1 MKNLYFFTKK
11 EFFECWRTSRFLI
24 LVIIFLIFGLMNP
37 LLAKLTP
44 EIVKMTI
51 GDAMASTIP
60 KPTSIDS
67 WTQFFKNLTQIE
79 MIVLALMFSGT
90 VNNEINKGTLINL
103 VTKGL
108 RRWVI
113 IVGKMISLVF
123 QWSIC
128 FLLTFLVTWGYTAYY
143 FPDNKSTQ
151 LFQAVFPLWIFG
163 LLLLSLVLLSST
175 IMRNSYEG
183 LLLTGGIIVILVL
196 INLFDKL
203 KYYNP
208 ISLVTQNLNFLQVT
222 VDIQKYL
229 PAILISILFF
239 ALATLLSIQ
248 IFNKKKL

>member
-11 EFFECWRTSRFLI
+11 ELFECWRTSRFLI

-51 GDAMASTIP
+51 GDALASTIP

-67 WTQFFKNLTQIE
+67 WTQFFKNLTQIG

-113 IVGKMISLVF
+113 IVGKMISLFF

-128 FLLTFLVTWGYTAYY
+128 FLLTFLVTWATRRIIFRITRAYSS
-143 FPDNKSTQ
+143 FKP
-151 LFQAVFPLWIFG
+151 FFHCGF
-163 LLLLSLVLLSST
+163 LV
-175 IMRNSYEG
+175 
-183 LLLTGGIIVILVL
+183 
-196 INLFDKL
+196 
-203 KYYNP
+203 YY
-208 ISLVTQNLNFLQVT
+208 
-222 VDIQKYL
+222 Y
-229 PAILISILFF
+229 
-239 ALATLLSIQ
+239 
-248 IFNKKKL
+248 

>member
-11 EFFECWRTSRFLI
+11 EFFECWRTSRLLI

-51 GDAMASTIP
+51 GDTMARSIP
-60 KPTSIDS
+60 EPTSIDS
-67 WTQFFKNLTQIE
+67 WTQFFKNLTQIG

-90 VNNEINKGTLINL
+90 VNNEVNKGTLVNL

-128 FLLTFLVTWGYTAYY
+128 FLLTFLVTWGYTVYY

-163 LLLLSLVLLSST
+163 LLLLSIILLSST

-183 LLLTGGIIVILVL
+183 LLLTGGTIVILVL
-196 INLFDKL
+196 LNLFDKL

-208 ISLVTQNLNFLQVT
+208 ISLVTQNLNFLQET
-222 VDIQKYL
+222 VDFQEYV
-229 PAILISILFF
+229 PAILISILVF
-239 ALATLLSIQ
+239 ALATFLSVR

>member
-1 MKNLYFFTKK
+1 MHSL
-11 EFFECWRTSRFLI
+11 
-24 LVIIFLIFGLMNP
+24 
-37 LLAKLTP
+37 
-44 EIVKMTI
+44 
-51 GDAMASTIP
+51 ASTIP

-67 WTQFFKNLTQIE
+67 WTQFFKNLTQIG

-113 IVGKMISLVF
+113 IVGKMISLFF

-143 FPDNKSTQ
+143 FPDNKSIQ

-183 LLLTGGIIVILVL
+183 LILTGGIIVILVL

-208 ISLVTQNLNFLQVT
+208 ISLVTQNLNFLQGT